1 MRRVTVLVPVFLV
14 LLLASCAKEES
25 APAASDAQHA
35 KVDMRDG
42 TSVSG
47 NVVSST
53 ASDITLAPD
62 GGGTNR
68 TISMKQVKSVSYDDA
83 PAAPA
88 ASAAPEAAPAAATA
102 SGGAKSSAP
111 AASKPDA
118 HENHFHPEKTA
129 IQTKTFVVPVG
140 TEVPVR
146 TEETIDSGTAV
157 EGQTFAAEIDSDVRD
172 ANKDVVIPRGANAQ
186 IVIKS
191 ASKGGK
197 IRGASDLVI
206 DLQSVSIGGQQYALS
221 TTDLAETGKDGVGE
235 NKRTAKYVGGGAAVG
250 AIIGAIAGH
259 GKGAAIGAGSGAV
272 AGGAAQVLTKG
283 GSISIPAESLVTFKL
298 DQPLKVV
305 QRK

>member
-1 MRRVTVLVPVFLV
+1 MRRVTILVPVFLV

-35 KVDMRDG
+35 KVEMRDG
-42 TSVSG
+42 TNVSG

-62 GGGTNR
+62 GGGANR

-88 ASAAPEAAPAAATA
+88 AAPEAAATA
-102 SGGAKSSAP
+102 PPSGGAKSSAP
-111 AASKPDA
+111 AASVPDA
-118 HENHFHPEKTA
+118 HENHYHPEKTA

-191 ASKGGK
+191 ASKGGQF
-197 IRGASDLVI
+197 RGASDLVI
-206 DLQSVSIGGQQYALS
+206 DLKSVSIGGQQYALS
-221 TTDLAETGKDGVGE
+221 TTDVAQTGKDGVGE

-305 QRK
+305 QKK

>member
-1 MRRVTVLVPVFLV
+1 MRRVTILVPVFLV

-83 PAAPA
+83 PAA
-88 ASAAPEAAPAAATA
+88 SAAPEVPPVAATA
-102 SGGAKSSAP
+102 SGVPKSSPP

-118 HENHFHPEKTA
+118 HENHYHPEKTA

-191 ASKGGK
+191 ASQGGK

-221 TTDLAETGKDGVGE
+221 TADLAQTGKDGVGE

-283 GSISIPAESLVTFKL
+283 GSISIPAESLLTFKL
-298 DQPLKVV
+298 DQALKVV
-305 QRK
+305 QKK

>member
-1 MRRVTVLVPVFLV
+1 MRRVTILVPVFLV

-53 ASDITLAPD
+53 PSDITLAPD
-62 GGGTNR
+62 GGGANR

-83 PAAPA
+83 PAAPV
-88 ASAAPEAAPAAATA
+88 APAAAAATA
-102 SGGAKSSAP
+102 TPSGGAKSSAP
-111 AASKPDA
+111 AASERDA
-118 HENHFHPEKTA
+118 HENHYHPEKTA

-191 ASKGGK
+191 ASKGGRF
-197 IRGASDLVI
+197 RGASDLVI

-235 NKRTAKYVGGGAAVG
+235 NKRTAKYVGGGAALG

-283 GSISIPAESLVTFKL
+283 GAISIPAESLVTFKL

-305 QRK
+305 QKK

>member
-1 MRRVTVLVPVFLV
+1 MRRVTILVPVFLV

-25 APAASDAQHA
+25 VPAASDAQHA

-62 GGGTNR
+62 GGGANR

-83 PAAPA
+83 PAATA
-88 ASAAPEAAPAAATA
+88 AAPAAAPAAATA
-102 SGGAKSSAP
+102 SGVAKSSAP
-111 AASKPDA
+111 AASAPDA
-118 HENHFHPEKTA
+118 HENHYHPEKTA

-172 ANKDVVIPRGANAQ
+172 ANNDVVIPRGANAQ

-191 ASKGGK
+191 ASKGGRF
-197 IRGASDLVI
+197 RGASDLVI

-221 TTDLAETGKDGVGE
+221 TTDVAQTGKDGVGE

-305 QRK
+305 QKK

>member
-1 MRRVTVLVPVFLV
+1 MRRVTILVPVFLV

-53 ASDITLAPD
+53 ASDITVAPD
-62 GGGTNR
+62 GGGANR

-83 PAAPA
+83 PAA
-88 ASAAPEAAPAAATA
+88 SAAPEAATAAATA
-102 SGGAKSSAP
+102 NGGAKSPAP
-111 AASKPDA
+111 AASHPDA
-118 HENHFHPEKTA
+118 HENHYHPEKTA

-221 TTDLAETGKDGVGE
+221 TTDVAQTGKDGVGE

-283 GSISIPAESLVTFKL
+283 GSISIPAESLLTFKL
-298 DQPLKVV
+298 DQALKVV
-305 QRK
+305 QKR

>member
-1 MRRVTVLVPVFLV
+1 MRRVTILVPVFLV

-35 KVDMRDG
+35 KVEMRDG

-53 ASDITLAPD
+53 ASDITVAPD
-62 GGGTNR
+62 GGGANR

-83 PAAPA
+83 PAASAEPA
-88 ASAAPEAAPAAATA
+88 AAAATA
-102 SGGAKSSAP
+102 SGGAKSPAP
-111 AASKPDA
+111 AAAAPDA

-172 ANKDVVIPRGANAQ
+172 ANKDIVIPRGANAQ

-191 ASKGGK
+191 ASQGGK

-221 TTDLAETGKDGVGE
+221 TADLAQTGKDGVGE

-283 GSISIPAESLVTFKL
+283 GSISIPAESLLTFKL
-298 DQPLKVV
+298 DQALKVV
-305 QRK
+305 QKK

>member
-1 MRRVTVLVPVFLV
+1 MRRVTILVPVFLV

-25 APAASDAQHA
+25 VPAASDAQHA

-62 GGGTNR
+62 GGGANR
-68 TISMKQVKSVSYDDA
+68 TISMKQVKAVSYDDA

-88 ASAAPEAAPAAATA
+88 AAAAPAATA
-102 SGGAKSSAP
+102 SGGAKSPAP
-111 AASKPDA
+111 ASSAPDA
-118 HENHFHPEKTA
+118 HENHYHPEKTA

-146 TEETIDSGTAV
+146 TEEAIDSGTAV

-172 ANKDVVIPRGANAQ
+172 ANNDVVIPRGANAQ

-191 ASKGGK
+191 ASKGGRF
-197 IRGASDLVI
+197 RGASDLVI

-221 TTDLAETGKDGVGE
+221 TTDVAQTGKDGVGE

-305 QRK
+305 QKK

>member
-1 MRRVTVLVPVFLV
+1 MRRVTILVPVFLV

-83 PAAPA
+83 PAAPTA
-88 ASAAPEAAPAAATA
+88 PAAAPSAAAATA
-102 SGGAKSSAP
+102 SGGAKSSVP
-111 AASKPDA
+111 AASQPDA
-118 HENHFHPEKTA
+118 HENHYHPEKTA

-191 ASKGGK
+191 ASQGGK

-221 TTDLAETGKDGVGE
+221 TADLAQTGKDGVGE

-283 GSISIPAESLVTFKL
+283 GSISIPAESLLTFKL
-298 DQPLKVV
+298 DQALKVV
-305 QRK
+305 QKK